1 MKKTTLTILLSSII
15 VSGASY
21 AQTANNQQVAIPA
34 APTSKPGQCHA
45 LVNVPAKLISKTE
58 PVTIQEAGETLEI
71 IPDKYEWVEQK
82 VLVSEET
89 KTLEMVPATFKTVEE
104 KVVVEPERREF
115 EVIPAK
121 YTESQEKVMVKPA
134 MRVWRKSRSGAAAL
148 SGEVMRL
155 IEAPA
160 QYKTVTKRKM
170 VEKPQIRE
178 TVIPAKYATVKKKV
192 VDKPAA
198 TREVVIP
205 AEFKTIRVKKLVKEA
220 QEVRTPTKPV
230 MENVAHQEVAQQA
243 SLSWQRVPCDND
255 LSEAN
260 VVAIQKGLRKA
271 GFKVT
276 TDGKFG
282 KGTLEALEKFQ
293 ESKGL
298 AKGAITI
305 ETMKALGVTID

>member
-1 MKKTTLTILLSSII
+1 MKQKKYAILLSALLATGLSH
-15 VSGASY
+15 
-21 AQTANNQQVAIPA
+21 AQETQQVAIPS
-34 APTSKPGQCHA
+34 APVAKPGQCHA
-45 LVNVPAKLISKTE
+45 LVNVPAKLMTKTA
-58 PVTIQEAGETLEI
+58 PITVQEAGETLEI

-82 VLVSEET
+82 VLISEEV
-89 KTLEMVPATFKTVEE
+89 KTLELIPATYKTVEE

-121 YTESQEKVMVKPA
+121 YAETQEKVMVKPA
-134 MRVWRKSRSGAAAL
+134 MRVWRKSRGGAASL

-160 QYKTVTKRKM
+160 QYKTIVKRKM
-170 VEKPQIRE
+170 VEAPQIRE
-178 TVIPAKYATVKKKV
+178 SIKPAKYATVEKKV
-192 VDKPAA
+192 IDKPAT

-230 MENVAHQEVAQQA
+230 IENLSSQELAKPA
-243 SLSWQRVPCDND
+243 TLNWQRVPCDND

-260 VVAIQKGLRKA
+260 IIAIQKGLRKA

-276 TDGKFG
+276 ADGKFG
-282 KGTLEALEKFQ
+282 KGSLEALEKFQ

-298 AKGAITI
+298 AKGAITV
-305 ETMKALGVTID
+305 ETMKALGVAID